1 MDMDKDDLWIVNHF
15 SELVTKYPGKYIGV
29 VNEEL
34 VAVGD
39 SPYEVESKAR
49 EISPEKIP
57 SVFHVPMEEELA
69 CLL

>member
-1 MDMDKDDLWIVNHF
+1 M
-15 SELVTKYPGKYIGV
+15 
-29 VNEEL
+29 NEEL

-69 CLL
+69 YLL